1 MITYSDFQ
9 IKLND
14 TLKDAYYSSNHSAEI
29 LRATNRALDDIN
41 VGEVGEPNDREV
53 AYDFQRKQANISF
66 IKNTY
71 NYTQTLTDF
80 KFCVDLRVNSDE
92 DEIFSEVDT
101 NYFFRKKGVYSST
114 EKMYSYIYNGTTL
127 TMKIN
132 HDTTE
137 TLNLDYYSNS
147 MILDNDGSTLKKIIE
162 DSDDK
167 FLIPEIYINVLEE
180 LTAAYLF
187 YLLKGSEDNDF
198 IFHLKEGRNRL
209 KRMISSIGRFKKQ
222 PSQRVLIHNEM
233 GSVIKRVTTR

>member
-9 IKLND
+9 SKLND
-14 TLKDAYYSSNHSAEI
+14 TLKDAQYSSDHSAEI

-41 VGEVGEPNDREV
+41 VGEVGEPNDKEV
-53 AYDFQRKQANISF
+53 TYDFQRKQTTISF
-66 IKNTY
+66 VKNTY
-71 NYTQTLTDF
+71 NYTQSLTDF
-80 KFCVDLRVNSDE
+80 KFCADLRVHTDE
-92 DEIFSEVDT
+92 DEVFSEVDT
-101 NYFFRKKGVYSST
+101 NYFFRKKGVFSSQ
-114 EKMYSYIYNGTTL
+114 EKMYTYIYNGITL

-137 TLNLDYYSNS
+137 TLDLDYYSNN
-147 MILDNDGSTLKKIIE
+147 MVLNTDGSTLQKQIINNN
-162 DSDDK
+162 DK

-180 LTAAYLF
+180 LSAAYLF
-187 YLLKGSEDNDF
+187 QLLKGTEDDDF

-233 GSVIKRVTTR
+233 GNVIRRITTK